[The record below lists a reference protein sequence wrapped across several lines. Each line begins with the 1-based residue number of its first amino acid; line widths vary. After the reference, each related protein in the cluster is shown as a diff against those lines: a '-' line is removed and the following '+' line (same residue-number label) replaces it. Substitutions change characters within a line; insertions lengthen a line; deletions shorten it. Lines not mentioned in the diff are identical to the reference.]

1 MIDLT
6 KDSESSEKELQAAI
20 AESLR
25 DQPGNNIL
33 GGQVSK
39 EEQDISRV
47 LEQSLQ
53 EQKSGEKRKRTDI
66 WFVDPL
72 NPHDRKR
79 EDQWPVGMKN
89 VGNTCWFSC
98 VIQVIEILLLSTRIA
113 HYILFDIFVCLQSLY
128 YLPVFRKLVLNF
140 DTASQMLLTES
151 TDTVITRPLL
161 SLILHHETYASIL
174 FQTRNINFMR
184 ELRRIFALLIASK
197 RKYID
202 PTKAVDILKE
212 AFTS

>member
-1 MIDLT
+1 MFDSEDAAVIDLT
-6 KDSESSEKELQAAI
+6 KDSETSEKELQAAI

-53 EQKSGEKRKRTDI
+53 EHKSGEKRKRTDL

-72 NPHDRKR
+72 NPHDRER
-79 EDQWPVGMKN
+79 DGTWPVGMKN

-98 VIQVIEILLLSTRIA
+98 VIQVA
-113 HYILFDIFVCLQSLY
+113 
-128 YLPVFRKLVLNF
+128 
-140 DTASQMLLTES
+140 
-151 TDTVITRPLL
+151 
-161 SLILHHETYASIL
+161 LH
-174 FQTRNINFMR
+174 
-184 ELRRIFALLIASK
+184 
-197 RKYID
+197 
-202 PTKAVDILKE
+202 
-212 AFTS
+212 